1 MSSLESK
8 PPAILL
14 ENEIDHLFRLSYGK
28 MVAYLTAYFGPTLI
42 GTAEDIAQETLLE
55 AYKNWAFHGLP
66 NRPEAWLFRVAKN
79 KALNSVKRRKKQ
91 HEVYDK
97 ANSLDSHS
105 NSTTVYLADEIKDSM
120 LRMMFACC
128 HPSLAVNN
136 QLALI
141 LNTLCGFS
149 RKEIANAL
157 LSKEETIKKRLYRA
171 KNAFRGGEIILTVPQ
186 GEELK
191 QRLAPLLTCLYL
203 MFNEGYNA
211 THSTTVIRKDLCLE
225 AMRLNLLIVERFP
238 ENTSCQ
244 ALYALMCLHAARFES
259 RIDEDGVIVL
269 FQDQDRKRWN
279 PQLIQAGLYY
289 LSNASKGKSLSAYH
303 IEASIA
309 AQHCS
314 AASFAKT
321 NWTFIHR
328 LYQILYQIKPNPIIQ
343 LNLAIVAKW
352 THGIEEAIGQ
362 LLELEKHNTFLQQYY
377 LLFAS
382 LGVLY
387 GEKNEKD
394 LAKSYLE
401 KAKSLCSSVAQQQL
415 LIQRLQEL

>member
-1 MSSLESK
+1 MSSPESK
-8 PPAILL
+8 PPPSPL
-14 ENEIDHLFRLSYGK
+14 ETEIDHLFRVSYGK
-28 MVAYLTAYFGPTLI
+28 MVAYLTTYFGPELI

-55 AYKNWAFHGLP
+55 AYKNWGFHGLP
-66 NRPEAWLFRVAKN
+66 NQPEAWLFRVAKN

-97 ANSLDSHS
+97 ASTFNSSSYS
-105 NSTTVYLADEIKDSM
+105 NPVYLEAEIKDSM

-128 HPSLAVNN
+128 HPSLAVNS

-171 KNAFRGGEIILTVPQ
+171 KNAFRGGEIALSVPL
-186 GEELK
+186 GEELR
-191 QRLAPLLTCLYL
+191 QRLPPLLTCLYL
-203 MFNEGYNA
+203 IFNEGYNA
-211 THSTTVIRKDLCLE
+211 THSAQIIRKDLCLE
-225 AMRLNLLIVERFP
+225 AMRLNLLVVERFP
-238 ENTSCQ
+238 DNTACQ
-244 ALYALMCLHAARFES
+244 ALYALMCLHVARFES

-269 FQDQDRKRWN
+269 FQDQDRKKWN
-279 PQLIQAGLYY
+279 SQLIQAGLYY

-314 AASFAKT
+314 ATSFAKT
-321 NWTFIHR
+321 NWSFIYR
-328 LYQILYQIKPNPIIQ
+328 LYQLLYRLKPNPIIL
-343 LNLAIVAKW
+343 LNLAIVTKW
-352 THGIEEAIGQ
+352 THGLEEAIGQ

-387 GEKNEKD
+387 IEKNEQD

-401 KAKSLCSSVAQQQL
+401 KAKSLCPSAAQRQL
-415 LIQRLQEL
+415 LIQRLRAL

>member
-1 MSSLESK
+1 MSSPESK
-8 PPAILL
+8 PPALPL
-14 ENEIDHLFRLSYGK
+14 ENEIDHLFRVSYGK
-28 MVAYLTAYFGPTLI
+28 MVAYLTSYFGPALI

-55 AYKNWAFHGLP
+55 AYRYWGFHGLP
-66 NRPEAWLFRVAKN
+66 RQPEAWLFHVAKN

-97 ANSLDSHS
+97 ASNFDSPSHS
-105 NSTTVYLADEIKDSM
+105 SPIYLEDEIKDSM

-128 HPSLAVNN
+128 HPSLAANS

-171 KNAFRGGEIILTVPQ
+171 KSAFRGGEVILDVPR
-186 GEELK
+186 GEKLK
-191 QRLAPLLTCLYL
+191 ERLTPLLTCLYL

-211 THSTTVIRKDLCLE
+211 THSTKVIRKDLCLE
-225 AMRLNLLIVERFP
+225 AMRLNLLVVERFP

-259 RIDEDGVIVL
+259 RIDEKGVIVL
-269 FQDQDRKRWN
+269 FQDQDRKKWN
-279 PQLIQAGLYY
+279 SHLIQAGLYY
-289 LSNASKGKSLSAYH
+289 LSSASKGKSLSAYH

-321 NWTFIHR
+321 NWPFIHR
-328 LYQILYQIKPNPIIQ
+328 LYQLLYQLKPSPIIQ

-387 GEKNEKD
+387 LEKNEKD

-401 KAKSLCSSVAQQQL
+401 KAKSLCSSTVQQQL
-415 LIQRLQEL
+415 LIQRLREL